1 VPFTNRSLAAREA
14 ILGAARARFNE
25 QGYERT
31 TIRQVATDANIDPS
45 MVMRYYGSK
54 DGLFAAAVDVDL
66 ELPDLAA
73 IPRDEVAGV
82 LANHFVTMWR
92 NDRNGPLSILLRS
105 AVTHE
110 EAAERLRAVFS
121 DQVSAMVRRLLGEGP
136 EVGLRAGLLS
146 THLLG
151 VALTRHI
158 LRLPPVVG
166 LDDQDVVA
174 ITTEYVE
181 RTLFG
186 PIPIASATAGG
197 RGADAPQPQAVSP
210 S

>member
-14 ILGAARARFNE
+14 ILSAARTRFTE
-25 QGYERT
+25 QGYDRT

-66 ELPDLAA
+66 KLPDLRA

-92 NDRNGPLSILLRS
+92 NDRDGPLSILLRS

-121 DQVSAMVRRLLGEGP
+121 DQVTVMVRQLLGDGAEA
-136 EVGLRAGLLS
+136 ELRAGLLS

-151 VALTRHI
+151 IALTRHI
-158 LRLPPVVG
+158 LELPPVVG
-166 LDDQDVVA
+166 LDDEDVVA
-174 ITTEYVE
+174 ITTEYVD
-181 RTLFG
+181 RILTG
-186 PIPIASATAGG
+186 PLPVPTAVTSGG
-197 RGADAPQPQAVSP
+197 RKGGSRQS
-210 S
+210 

>member
-1 VPFTNRSLAAREA
+1 MPFTNRSLAAREA
-14 ILGAARARFNE
+14 ILAAARQRFTE

-66 ELPDLAA
+66 RLPDLAS

-110 EAAERLRAVFS
+110 AAAERLRSVFS
-121 DQVSAMVRRLLGEGP
+121 DQVTAMVRRLLGEGP
-136 EVGLRAGLLS
+136 EAEVRAGLLS

-151 VALTRHI
+151 VALTRYI
-158 LRLPPVVG
+158 LKLPPVVG
-166 LDDQDVVA
+166 MDDRDVVA
-174 ITTEYVE
+174 ITAEFVDRILT
-181 RTLFG
+181 G
-186 PIPIASATAGG
+186 PLPVRGVAASGG
-197 RGADAPQPQAVSP
+197 VAR
-210 S
+210 

>member
-1 VPFTNRSLAAREA
+1 MPFTNRSLAAREA
-14 ILGAARARFNE
+14 ILSAARARFTE
-25 QGYERT
+25 QGYDRT

-66 ELPDLAA
+66 KLPDVAA

-110 EAAERLRAVFS
+110 EAAERLRSVFS
-121 DQVSAMVRRLLGEGP
+121 GQVAAMVRRLLGEGP
-136 EVGLRAGLLS
+136 ETELRAGLLS
-146 THLLG
+146 TQLLG
-151 VALTRHI
+151 IALTRYI

-166 LDDQDVVA
+166 MDDEAVVA
-174 ITTEYVE
+174 ITTEFVD
-181 RTLFG
+181 RILGG
-186 PIPIASATAGG
+186 PLPVRA
-197 RGADAPQPQAVSP
+197 
-210 S
+210 

>member
-1 VPFTNRSLAAREA
+1 VPFTNRSLAARES
-14 ILGAARARFNE
+14 ILTAARARFTE

-73 IPRDEVAGV
+73 VPRDEVADV

-92 NDRNGPLSILLRS
+92 NDHNGPLSILLRS

-121 DQVSAMVRRLLGEGP
+121 DQVTAMVRRFLGDGP
-136 EVGLRAGLLS
+136 EAELRAGLLS

-158 LRLPPVVG
+158 LRLPPVVDLSDG
-166 LDDQDVVA
+166 DVVA
-174 ITTEYVE
+174 ITTEYV
-181 RTLFG
+181 RRALTG
-186 PIPIASATAGG
+186 PLPIAVEAGSG
-197 RGADAPQPQAVSP
+197 VRRRRVRKA
-210 S
+210 

>member
-1 VPFTNRSLAAREA
+1 MPFTNRSLAAREA
-14 ILGAARARFNE
+14 ILAAARARFTE

-31 TIRQVATDANIDPS
+31 TIRQVATDADIDPS

-54 DGLFAAAVDVDL
+54 DGLFAAAVDIDL

-73 IPRDEVAGV
+73 VPLDEVAGV

-92 NDRNGPLSILLRS
+92 DDRNGPLSILLRS

-121 DQVSAMVRRLLGEGP
+121 GQVSVMVRKLLGEGP
-136 EVGLRAGLLS
+136 EVELRAGLLS

-158 LRLPPVVG
+158 LRLPPVVD

-174 ITTEYVE
+174 ITTKYVE
-181 RTLFG
+181 HALTG
-186 PIPIASATAGG
+186 PLPVAIATASGG
-197 RGADAPQPQAVSP
+197 RKRRGRRG
-210 S
+210 

>member
-1 VPFTNRSLAAREA
+1 MPFTNRSLAAREA
-14 ILGAARARFNE
+14 ILSAARARFTE
-25 QGYERT
+25 QGYDRT

-66 ELPDLAA
+66 KLPVLGA
-73 IPRDEVAGV
+73 IPREEVAGV

-110 EAAERLRAVFS
+110 EAAARLRAVFA
-121 DQVSAMVRRLLGEGP
+121 DQVTVMVRRLLGDGAEA
-136 EVGLRAGLLS
+136 ELRAGLLS

-151 VALTRHI
+151 IALTRFI
-158 LRLPPVVG
+158 LALPPVAG
-166 LDDQDVVA
+166 LDDKELVA
-174 ITTEYVE
+174 ITREYVDRILNGPLPV
-181 RTLFG
+181 RTA
-186 PIPIASATAGG
+186 ASGG
-197 RGADAPQPQAVSP
+197 ESEQRDRHS
-210 S
+210 

>member
-14 ILGAARARFNE
+14 ILSAARTRFTE
-25 QGYERT
+25 QGYDRT

-66 ELPDLAA
+66 KLPDLGA

-92 NDRNGPLSILLRS
+92 DDRDGPLSILLRS

-121 DQVSAMVRRLLGEGP
+121 DQVTVMVRRLLGDGAEA
-136 EVGLRAGLLS
+136 ELRAGLLS

-151 VALTRHI
+151 IALTRHI
-158 LRLPPVVG
+158 LQLPPVVG
-166 LDDQDVVA
+166 LDDEDVVA
-174 ITTEYVE
+174 ITTEYVD
-181 RTLFG
+181 RILTG
-186 PIPIASATAGG
+186 PLPVPTAVTSGG
-197 RGADAPQPQAVSP
+197 RKRGSRR

>member
-14 ILGAARARFNE
+14 ILSAARRRFTE
-25 QGYERT
+25 QGYDRT

-66 ELPDLAA
+66 KLPDLGEV
-73 IPRDEVAGV
+73 PRDEVAGV

-92 NDRNGPLSILLRS
+92 DGRDGPLSILLRS

-121 DQVSAMVRRLLGEGP
+121 DQVTAMVRQLLGDGADAE
-136 EVGLRAGLLS
+136 LRAGLLS

-151 VALTRHI
+151 IALTRHI
-158 LRLPPVVG
+158 LQLPPVVG
-166 LDDQDVVA
+166 LDDEEVVA
-174 ITTEYVE
+174 ITTEQIDRILIRPLPVQ
-181 RTLFG
+181 TV
-186 PIPIASATAGG
+186 ATSGN
-197 RGADAPQPQAVSP
+197 RGSRR
-210 S
+210 

>member
-1 VPFTNRSLAAREA
+1 MPFTNRSLAAREA
-14 ILGAARARFNE
+14 ILTAARTRFTE
-25 QGYERT
+25 QGYDRT

-66 ELPDLAA
+66 KLPDLSA

-92 NDRNGPLSILLRS
+92 NDRDGPLSILLRS

-121 DQVSAMVRRLLGEGP
+121 DQVTMMVRRLLGDGAEA
-136 EVGLRAGLLS
+136 ELRAGLLS

-151 VALTRHI
+151 IALTRHI
-158 LRLPPVVG
+158 LELPPVVG
-166 LDDQDVVA
+166 LDDEDVVA
-174 ITTEYVE
+174 ITTEYVDRVLTGPLPV
-181 RTLFG
+181 RT
-186 PIPIASATAGG
+186 AATSGG
-197 RGADAPQPQAVSP
+197 RKRRSR
-210 S
+210 

>member
-1 VPFTNRSLAAREA
+1 MSWQRLLAYGWRVPFTDRSLAAREA
-14 ILGAARARFNE
+14 ILAAARARFTE

-31 TIRQVATDANIDPS
+31 TIRQVAVDAGIDAS

-66 ELPDLAA
+66 ELPDLASV
-73 IPRDEVAGV
+73 PRDQGARV

-92 NDRNGPLSILLRS
+92 NDHNGPLSILLRS

-110 EAAERLRAVFS
+110 AAAERLRSVFS
-121 DQVSAMVRRLLGEGP
+121 DQVAAMVRRLVGDGLEA
-136 EVGLRAGLLS
+136 EVRAGLLS

-158 LRLPPVVG
+158 LELPPVVA
-166 LDDQDVVA
+166 LADEDVVE
-174 ITTEYVE
+174 IVTEFVD
-181 RTLFG
+181 RILTG
-186 PIPIASATAGG
+186 PLPAGVMTASGG
-197 RGADAPQPQAVSP
+197 G
-210 S
+210 